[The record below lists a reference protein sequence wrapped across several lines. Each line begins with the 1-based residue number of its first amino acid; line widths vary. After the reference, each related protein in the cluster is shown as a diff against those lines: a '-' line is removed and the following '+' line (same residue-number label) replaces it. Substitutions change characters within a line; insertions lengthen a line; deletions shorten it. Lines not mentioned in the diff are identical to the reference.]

1 MYQYI
6 VYSLEIFF
14 IVLEVIVLLCLIQ
27 KMFDFGLQVRRITLI
42 LVAPILQPMQR
53 MVKHS
58 VMNTFSVDLSPYLLI
73 VVLSYLERLCRYLLQ
88 LSSGA

>member
-14 IVLEVIVLLCLIQ
+14 IVLEVIVLLYLIQ
-27 KMFDFGLQVRRITLI
+27 KMFAFGLQVRRITLI

-88 LSSGA
+88 LSSGV

>member
-14 IVLEVIVLLCLIQ
+14 IVLEVIVLLYLIQ

-42 LVAPILQPMQR
+42 LVAPILQPTQR

-58 VMNTFSVDLSPYLLI
+58 VMNAFSVDLSPYLLI

-88 LSSGA
+88 LSSGV

>member
-14 IVLEVIVLLCLIQ
+14 IVLEVIVLLYLIQ

-58 VMNTFSVDLSPYLLI
+58 VMNTFSVDLSPYLLRCM
-73 VVLSYLERLCRYLLQ
+73 S
-88 LSSGA
+88 